1 MGDKKYKARSCSQ
14 RIYNLV
20 ELITRLIQT
29 TQDQMIAYKKKNK
42 HYREINRLIGSEC
55 IIELGA

>member
-29 TQDQMIAYKKKNK
+29 TQDQMIAYKK
-42 HYREINRLIGSEC
+42 RIST
-55 IIELGA
+55 IEKSTD